1 MLKTFSFFA
10 FILIATRV
18 YAQNVVCDPL
28 CHQGTTTTT
37 PTTTTGGGTT
47 ARGAPLRRRVPREPG
62 KPSTGSTIAPQLPT
76 PAAGEDNAPRQYLI
90 AARQALAAGHT
101 GEAQE
106 ALERAE
112 TRLADRSTPLFRT
125 NEAARDPVIDE
136 VRQAREAL
144 GSGDRMQAMQL
155 TEQALATLQRR

>member
-1 MLKTFSFFA
+1 
-10 FILIATRV
+10 V
-18 YAQNVVCDPL
+18 
-28 CHQGTTTTT
+28 
-37 PTTTTGGGTT
+37 
-47 ARGAPLRRRVPREPG
+47 RRRTILFGAVAAALPAIASAANPTSNSASNINQG
-62 KPSTGSTIAPQLPT
+62 DTGSTIAPQLPT
-76 PAAGEDNAPRQYLI
+76 PAAGEDSAPQQYLI
-90 AARQALAAGHT
+90 AARQALASGRT

-125 NEAARDPVIDE
+125 DEVARGPVINE

-155 TEQALATLQRR
+155 TEQALATLQHR